1 MITIGKIAESGGSA
15 GKYYSQQSDKE
26 QYYQQGGQ
34 TVGTWHTIGNEE
46 FVKNNEIVNTNE
58 LDMILGGKDKTG
70 KNIVFNADDPNRR
83 KGYDVCFSPDK
94 SVSIA
99 YSMAKE
105 NKDIDMAN
113 KIKSIHD
120 KAVESTMQEI
130 SKHAL
135 YRETQNKKTYDVYA
149 NNIMYASY
157 FHEVNRELEPNIH
170 THCLLANM
178 VKTQDGSYKA
188 LENKEI
194 MEYQKTFQRVYT
206 AELAKEFIANNI
218 SIEKSK
224 NGFRIAGISQDLCDK
239 YSVRS
244 SQIKDRV
251 KELKKLYPGVSD
263 IKLREMA
270 CLDTRKKKD
279 TSKELTA
286 TLDPE
291 DLAKYED
298 FKKINQDKTYNES
311 ITNRYMTVPEAINAV
326 SKDLTSKEAVF
337 SENMLLS
344 RVLDYS
350 MGKSLNID
358 EIQKEI
364 AKNKELVKLNDKEY
378 TTKEMIH
385 LEKKIKKEFLS
396 GIHNH
401 QAIADKKTVDSGISI
416 FEKNN
421 NFNLSNEQ
429 KNAINTMLT
438 SQDRHIIIQGVAG
451 AGKTTLLNC
460 VNQIAKDQQYQ
471 LIAVSFQGKA
481 ADEMSKV
488 LGKDVASGT
497 IESFKNMQNISS
509 KHIIIMDEASMTS
522 LKDMDA
528 VLSKVKSSG
537 CKLVMLGDIKQIQS
551 IGSGNSF
558 EQAQRLGLSTAELW
572 ESRRQKDKNYAKVI
586 DLFARGKTQKSFEM
600 IEKMGKI
607 KEFNDEDK
615 IKAVIEKYYNFKRD
629 GSSTIIVCNKN
640 AEKDIYNDIIHEN
653 NKEKGLITNS
663 KIYDISKNKNLSE
676 VELRQCENYSTG
688 DKLFLKDNSIIGKS
702 GDEFTVKSIDYNKNS
717 VELTNKDNQIHILDL
732 KDQDLVEK
740 IGGITTQTTAELGI
754 GDRIMLT
761 KNDRMFDVKNGQMAV
776 ITGIKGDIMEIK
788 IGEEGKEDTI
798 RNIDLKQ
805 YNNIDLAYAISINKS
820 QGMTSDKVISSINS
834 SVINKNNFY
843 VANSRGKQDFF
854 IATDSIENTKKNI
867 EIAQKKTSALSFL
880 REKYQSIDKIYLLKE
895 KAVDKTKD
903 IFKTIQ
909 SKVKGI
915 SLEI

>member
-326 SKDLTSKEAVF
+326 SKDLCNF
-337 SENMLLS
+337 LLYF
-344 RVLDYS
+344 V
-350 MGKSLNID
+350 
-358 EIQKEI
+358 
-364 AKNKELVKLNDKEY
+364 
-378 TTKEMIH
+378 
-385 LEKKIKKEFLS
+385 
-396 GIHNH
+396 
-401 QAIADKKTVDSGISI
+401 
-416 FEKNN
+416 
-421 NFNLSNEQ
+421 
-429 KNAINTMLT
+429 
-438 SQDRHIIIQGVAG
+438 
-451 AGKTTLLNC
+451 
-460 VNQIAKDQQYQ
+460 
-471 LIAVSFQGKA
+471 
-481 ADEMSKV
+481 
-488 LGKDVASGT
+488 
-497 IESFKNMQNISS
+497 
-509 KHIIIMDEASMTS
+509 
-522 LKDMDA
+522 
-528 VLSKVKSSG
+528 
-537 CKLVMLGDIKQIQS
+537 
-551 IGSGNSF
+551 
-558 EQAQRLGLSTAELW
+558 
-572 ESRRQKDKNYAKVI
+572 
-586 DLFARGKTQKSFEM
+586 
-600 IEKMGKI
+600 
-607 KEFNDEDK
+607 
-615 IKAVIEKYYNFKRD
+615 
-629 GSSTIIVCNKN
+629 
-640 AEKDIYNDIIHEN
+640 
-653 NKEKGLITNS
+653 
-663 KIYDISKNKNLSE
+663 
-676 VELRQCENYSTG
+676 
-688 DKLFLKDNSIIGKS
+688 
-702 GDEFTVKSIDYNKNS
+702 
-717 VELTNKDNQIHILDL
+717 
-732 KDQDLVEK
+732 
-740 IGGITTQTTAELGI
+740 
-754 GDRIMLT
+754 
-761 KNDRMFDVKNGQMAV
+761 
-776 ITGIKGDIMEIK
+776 
-788 IGEEGKEDTI
+788 
-798 RNIDLKQ
+798 
-805 YNNIDLAYAISINKS
+805 
-820 QGMTSDKVISSINS
+820 
-834 SVINKNNFY
+834 Y
-843 VANSRGKQDFF
+843 V
-854 IATDSIENTKKNI
+854 
-867 EIAQKKTSALSFL
+867 
-880 REKYQSIDKIYLLKE
+880 
-895 KAVDKTKD
+895 
-903 IFKTIQ
+903 
-909 SKVKGI
+909 
-915 SLEI
+915 